1 MAVDNA
7 GHDELLRG
15 VDHLSVFR
23 GVDGHAD
30 FGDFAI
36 SNKDGAVLDG
46 SMGDGEDGGVSN
58 HDDGGRVGRRG
69 SGRQRE
75 VKEINEVKEVK
86 ESEALC
92 VGEESRGALH
102 WAPPSTAVEAHEV
115 VGGLKPVKSSE
126 ITCTPMLP
134 FQEVPS
140 NVPQT

>member
-7 GHDELLRG
+7 GHDELPRG

-58 HDDGGRVGRRG
+58 HDDGGRVGGRG

-75 VKEINEVKEVK
+75 GKGINEGKEGK
-86 ESEALC
+86 ESEAPWL
-92 VGEESRGALH
+92 GAGSRRARAR
-102 WAPPSTAVEAHEV
+102 APT
-115 VGGLKPVKSSE
+115 
-126 ITCTPMLP
+126 T
-134 FQEVPS
+134 
-140 NVPQT
+140 